1 MLKNKEQPT
10 LENNSK
16 NYNTYN
22 GKLTSLTKKG
32 CEGHIFDRNQN
43 SILKEYLTNVYIY
56 TKPTCI

>member
-43 SILKEYLTNVYIY
+43 SILE
-56 TKPTCI
+56 